1 MEAVNSATL
10 STMMAL
16 KCMRKKEKINLK
28 ALSIVKNKSSKKL
41 TLLVGRLKLL
51 ALLDL
56 LSKLSLI
63 SSNFSMPA

>member
-28 ALSIVKNKSSKKL
+28 ALSIVKNRSSKKL

-51 ALLDL
+51 ALLGKYIL
-56 LSKLSLI
+56 L
-63 SSNFSMPA
+63 